1 MEIRDSYGYRDN
13 INYGIIGNC
22 QSSALIYKDS
32 SIDWCCLPKF
42 DSAFRSLAVR
52 PSK

>member
-32 SIDWCCLPKF
+32 SIDCVVF
-42 DSAFRSLAVR
+42 QN
-52 PSK
+52 